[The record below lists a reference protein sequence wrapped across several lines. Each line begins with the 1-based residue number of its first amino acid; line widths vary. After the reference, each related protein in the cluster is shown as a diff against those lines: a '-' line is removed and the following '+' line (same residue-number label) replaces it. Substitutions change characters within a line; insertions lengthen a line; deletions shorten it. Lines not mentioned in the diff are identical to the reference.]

1 MVGEYMVKK
10 HRARRPIGEIMR
22 DRKEPMSAYEIAEQ
36 MMNKRLKF
44 YAERPKTIAQL
55 LKGAKG
61 ITRSKVLRKREV
73 TSTMTTLYHM
83 EDYEAYERWLN
94 DR

>member
-1 MVGEYMVKK
+1 MVGIYMVKK

-22 DRKEPMSAYEIAEQ
+22 DRKEPMSAHEIAEQ
-36 MMNKRLKF
+36 MMNRRLKF

-73 TSTMTTLYHM
+73 TSTWTTLYHM
-83 EDYEAYERWLN
+83 EDYNKYERWLN
-94 DR
+94 G

>member
-1 MVGEYMVKK
+1 MVGIYMVKK

-36 MMNKRLKF
+36 MMNRRLKF
-44 YAERPKTIAQL
+44 YAEKPKTIAQL

-61 ITRSKVLRKREV
+61 ITRSKVLRKREI
-73 TSTMTTLYHM
+73 TASWTTLYNM
-83 EDYEAYERWLN
+83 ENYTEYERWLN
-94 DR
+94 D

>member
-1 MVGEYMVKK
+1 MVGIYMVKK

-22 DRKEPMSAYEIAEQ
+22 DKKEPMSAYEIAEQ
-36 MMNKRLKF
+36 MMNRRLKF

-61 ITRSKVLRKREV
+61 ITRSKVLRKREI
-73 TSTMTTLYHM
+73 TASWTTLYNM
-83 EDYEAYERWLN
+83 EDYEEYERWLN
-94 DR
+94 D

>member
-1 MVGEYMVKK
+1 MVKK
-10 HRARRPIGEIMR
+10 HRARRPIGEIMW
-22 DRKEPMSAYEIAEQ
+22 DKKEPMSAYEIAEQ
-36 MMNKRLKF
+36 MMNRKLKF

-83 EDYEAYERWLN
+83 ENYEEYQRWLN
-94 DR
+94 D

>member
-1 MVGEYMVKK
+1 MVKK
-10 HRARRPIGEIMR
+10 HRARRPIGEIMW
-22 DRKEPMSAYEIAEQ
+22 DKKEPMSAYEIAEQ
-36 MMNKRLKF
+36 KMNTKLKF

-83 EDYEAYERWLN
+83 ENYEEYQRWLN
-94 DR
+94 D

>member
-1 MVGEYMVKK
+1 MVGIYMVKK

-36 MMNKRLKF
+36 MMNRRLKF
-44 YAERPKTIAQL
+44 YAEKPKTIAQL

-61 ITRSKVLRKREV
+61 ITRSKVLRKREI
-73 TSTMTTLYHM
+73 TASWTTLYNM
-83 EDYEAYERWLN
+83 ENYIEYERWLN
-94 DR
+94 D

>member
-1 MVGEYMVKK
+1 MVGIYMVKK
-10 HRARRPIGEIMR
+10 HRARKPIGEIMR
-22 DRKEPMSAYEIAEQ
+22 DKKEPMSAYEIAEQ
-36 MMNKRLKF
+36 MMNKRLRF

-73 TSTMTTLYHM
+73 TSTWTTLYNM
-83 EDYEAYERWLN
+83 DDYEKYERWLN
-94 DR
+94 D